1 MVNHTYS
8 VLLKAR
14 GTQPQGNPLTP
25 ASLVTTPPD
34 TTATHG
40 AAKPHCGKRDNP
52 QTHIEQTT
60 AGALCPQITQDGMFP
75 SEKARRSAIL
85 SATTQDFRFILLM
98 DMSSSHQCRATST

>member
-60 AGALCPQITQDGMFP
+60 AGALCPQITQRMGCFQV
-75 SEKARRSAIL
+75 RRPGEAL
-85 SATTQDFRFILLM
+85 SSLPPHRTLG
-98 DMSSSHQCRATST
+98 SYC